1 MKVALTEGG
10 GETFFK
16 PKFLTAFWKK
26 LQEMLGGG
34 VIKLL
39 TIEEV
44 HYPFQRMSKQTHFML
59 LLSCNTEGQSEERI
73 RKGRNS
79 NCKILLDNSYLV
91 ELW

>member
-26 LQEMLGGG
+26 VTRDIRGEGKTFDNRWSALFQ
-34 VIKLL
+34 KL
-39 TIEEV
+39 T
-44 HYPFQRMSKQTHFML
+44 
-59 LLSCNTEGQSEERI
+59 LLSECRSRPIFCCCSLATEGQSEERI

-79 NCKILLDNSYLV
+79 NCKFLLDNSY
-91 ELW
+91 